1 MPDQAGF
8 LSHLFWTV
16 CPTPVSSA
24 RMAGVPLPDN
34 NFLRR
39 GTLGYLSGLALGRAL
54 GRRKWRLRA
63 FSRPGHI
70 QLRVLDMGAAIEHY
84 TETLG
89 LVETGRDDSGRVY
102 FKAWDEFDHSCLILR
117 QADSAGM
124 DFMAFRVAD
133 NDCLRGFE
141 QKLTDAGFE
150 ITHHP
155 AGDLLA
161 TGERISFVGPG
172 GHRFELFA
180 DKEQV
185 GNGMSTTNPDMFPEG
200 LKGMHPS
207 RFDHCA
213 LQAASIDACTTL
225 FTDIFGF
232 NISEKLVADDG
243 KTLLIF
249 LSCSNKPHDI
259 AFLVGPADDGKNPSC
274 GLLSGILGGY
284 TKCGQYHRQERRVPR
299 YRSDPARADPRAH
312 HLFLR
317 SLG

>member
-1 MPDQAGF
+1 
-8 LSHLFWTV
+8 
-16 CPTPVSSA
+16 
-24 RMAGVPLPDN
+24 MAFTGVL
-34 NFLRR
+34 
-39 GTLGYLSGLALGRAL
+39 
-54 GRRKWRLRA
+54 
-63 FSRPGHI
+63 RPGHI

-185 GNGMSTTNPDMFPEG
+185 GSGMSTTNPDMFPEG

-259 AFLVGPADDGKNPSC
+259 AFLVGPADDGKIHHAAFYLESWADIQSAANIIGRKGVSLDIGPTQHGLTRGLTIYFFDPS
-274 GLLSGILGGY
+274 GNRDEVFSGGY
-284 TKCGQYHRQERRVPR
+284 IYYPDRPTLLWTEDEMQKAVFYFGHEIPERFTTTVT
-299 YRSDPARADPRAH
+299 
-312 HLFLR
+312 
-317 SLG
+317 